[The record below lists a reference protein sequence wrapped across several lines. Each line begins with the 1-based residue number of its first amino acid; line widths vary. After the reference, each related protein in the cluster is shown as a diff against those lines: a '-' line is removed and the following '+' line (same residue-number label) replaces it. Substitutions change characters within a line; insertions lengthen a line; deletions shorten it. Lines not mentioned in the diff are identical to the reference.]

1 MINAII
7 NGILKVITTLL
18 SVFLL
23 PVNLLIENL
32 FPDMTSAISHF
43 NNFVTTYFG
52 STLSFFFNL
61 LPPIFR
67 GIVILWLSFLIS
79 YYTIYFSYLA
89 IVKLFDVIQ
98 KIKFW

>member
-1 MINAII
+1 
-7 NGILKVITTLL
+7 
-18 SVFLL
+18 
-23 PVNLLIENL
+23 
-32 FPDMTSAISHF
+32 MTSAISHF
-43 NNFVTTYFG
+43 NNFVTTYLG

-67 GIVILWLSFLIS
+67 SIVILWLTFLIS

-89 IVKLFDVIQ
+89 IVKMFDIIQ